1 MPVSSSRDEKE
12 KIRHENWC
20 ILEEIQECRIS
31 KKNSSKVALSV
42 FYIVLLLIPII
53 RMFLFIDK
61 VSIDSVLNNPS
72 FKNTLLNSINISS
85 IATLLTLFIAYL
97 LAWSIQR
104 TKIKFKEIISIF
116 LVLPMLIPSISQGM
130 GLVILF
136 GNNGILT
143 KLFDIR
149 LSIYGKWG
157 IVIGSVMYAFPVAFL
172 MFSNVMKYEDSSPYE
187 AAQVLGI
194 SKCRQLTAITFPY
207 LRKPLI
213 SIVFA
218 TFTMIFT
225 DYGVPIIIGGKYT
238 TVPVVLF
245 QEVIGQLDFAKGSVY
260 GAVLLIP
267 AGIAFLFDIL
277 NSDKSNSSFITNKF
291 DLKKNKIRDTFAY
304 VVCGVIISLLLLPI
318 LSFIIL
324 AFTKKYPTDLTATFD
339 NVIKTLNLNGGKYL
353 INSIIIAAMVSIIG
367 TTMAFVTAYMTARMK
382 TKFSMYLHLIAI
394 TSTAVPGIVLG
405 LAYVLVFKGSII
417 YGSLAILIMVN
428 LIHFISSPYLMM
440 YDSLNKLN
448 ENLESVGHTLGIS
461 RFKIIRDVILPQS
474 KGTIIEIISYFFV
487 NSMMTISAVSFL
499 ATTANKPIALM
510 INQFEAQMQLE
521 NAAVVSIAILFIN
534 ILIKIL
540 VYLIKRN
547 ILKKE
552 YKSDIGVKI

>member
-1 MPVSSSRDEKE
+1 MKTDISNISLLKRIGDY
-12 KIRHENWC
+12 
-20 ILEEIQECRIS
+20 RIS
-31 KKNSSKVALSV
+31 KKNSSKVFLSV
-42 FYIVLLLIPII
+42 FYIVLLIIPII
-53 RMFLFIDK
+53 KMFLFIDK
-61 VSIDSVLNNPS
+61 MSILSVLNNPS
-72 FKNTLLNSINISS
+72 FKTTLLNSINISS
-85 IATLLTLFIAYL
+85 IATLFTLFIAYI
-97 LAWSIQR
+97 LAWSIER
-104 TKIKFKEIISIF
+104 TRVKFKGIISIL
-116 LVLPMLIPSISQGM
+116 LVLPMLIPSISHGM
-130 GLVILF
+130 GLIILF

-143 KLFDIR
+143 KLFNISS
-149 LSIYGKWG
+149 SIYGKWG
-157 IVIGSVMYAFPVAFL
+157 IVIGSVMYTFPVAFL

-187 AAQVLGI
+187 AAHVLGI
-194 SKCRQLTAITFPY
+194 PKWRQLTSITFPY

-213 SIVFA
+213 SIIFA

-225 DYGVPIIIGGKYT
+225 DYGVPIIVGGKYT
-238 TVPVVLF
+238 TVPVVLY

-260 GAVLLIP
+260 GVLLLIP
-267 AGIAFLFDIL
+267 AGIAFIFDII
-277 NSDKSNSSFITNKF
+277 NSDKSNSSFIINKF

-304 VVCGVIISLLLLPI
+304 VACGITIFLVLLPI
-318 LSFIIL
+318 VSFIIL
-324 AFTKKYPTDLTATFD
+324 AFTRNYPTDLTVTFN

-353 INSIIIAAMVSIIG
+353 VNSMVIATMVSIIG
-367 TTMAFVTAYMTARMK
+367 TLIAFVTAYMTARMK
-382 TKFSMYLHLIAI
+382 TRFSLYLHLIAI

-474 KGTIIEIISYFFV
+474 KGTIIEVISYFFV

-499 ATTANKPIALM
+499 ATTANKPISLM

-534 ILIKIL
+534 ILIKVL

-547 ILKKE
+547 IFNKN
-552 YKSDIGVKI
+552 KIRCRSEK